1 MLTGLA
7 FYAHIVKRQGALS
20 ADTSTLTEAN
30 MSNFLLSVQR
40 ARLNRDTAV
49 ALLEAAIRRI
59 DAYLKNIPK
68 TSDVYSAQEN
78 IWN

>member
-1 MLTGLA
+1 
-7 FYAHIVKRQGALS
+7 
-20 ADTSTLTEAN
+20 
-30 MSNFLLSVQR
+30 MSYFLLSVQR

-49 ALLEAAIRRI
+49 MLLEIAIRRV
-59 DAYLKNIPK
+59 DAYLKDIPK